1 MNWLALILVLIPGAV
16 AFGYE
21 VPSSVR
27 QKYQALYSQSVVEL
41 PDGSKRFGE
50 ARLFNRGGVRVLYV
64 KGDRFEMAFQ
74 HGRLLHDEV
83 HQGALSQVAN
93 IVANSARNSFP
104 KIPAVVEPAIKVI
117 YKLYGESM
125 LKHGAKTFGVS
136 MDDFLLE
143 SYGLSEG
150 ADFNIDDVVH
160 AMLGPEILQVI
171 LGEMSAKNA
180 PKPAGVNECTDFAI
194 GPSGTESGGYV
205 IGRNTDYP
213 LKGSFDRFP
222 TVIYYHPTDGTQR
235 SMAVTSAGLHMAG
248 VVGFNESGIFIG
260 VHTIPTT
267 QVSKKGNPV
276 FGVGQYVLRNART
289 FDEAVAL
296 FKKMK
301 PAAGWTYS
309 LVSTREGRS
318 GSVELTNQNVSVRE
332 TTGGVHIQTNHFKS
346 PEMQGANLDLNAS
359 INEDT
364 RARYMRAEQLIAEMP
379 EKMDPE
385 YAVRILSDKWDPF
398 NHEIRGLAN
407 VIAAHTTLTSVV
419 LDTGPGHIFVA
430 SGTAPVSTTPYVELP
445 LINGFDPDK
454 FGEEDFGV
462 IENASYHRDYPRESQ
477 AEQLYIKAKT
487 AFETD
492 INPKKSSEILADV
505 IAMDPKNAAYYF
517 VRGIITLKAHDV
529 AGAVKTFTA
538 CTALPY
544 EHYKLACRYYLGR
557 IAADSGNRVAA
568 EEAFNFVLGQ
578 AVPEVEAPLIR
589 ATRKALDRV
598 KKRGR
603 LKLNADTIA
612 IFMPEA
618 DVVEY

>member
-1 MNWLALILVLIPGAV
+1 MNWYAFILLLMP
-16 AFGYE
+16 AFAAYGYD

-27 QKYQALYSQSVVEL
+27 QKYQHLYEQSVEL
-41 PDGSKRFGE
+41 KPDGSKQFGE

-74 HGRLLHDEV
+74 HGRLLRDEV

-104 KIPAVVEPAIKVI
+104 KIPAVVEPAIKAI
-117 YKLYGESM
+117 YKVYGQNM
-125 LKHGAKTFGVS
+125 LNHGAKTFGVS
-136 MDDFLLE
+136 MDDYLLE

-150 ADFNIDDVVH
+150 AGFNLDDVVH
-160 AMLGPEILQVI
+160 AMVGPEILQVI

-180 PKPAGVNECTDFAI
+180 PKPAAVNECTDFAV

-213 LKGSFDRFP
+213 LNGSFDRFP

-248 VVGFNESGIFIG
+248 VVGFNESGIFLG

-267 QVSKKGNPV
+267 QVSKKGNPI
-276 FGVGQYVLRNART
+276 FGVGQYILRNARS
-289 FDEAVAL
+289 FDEAITL
-296 FKKMK
+296 FKKMR

-309 LVSTREGRS
+309 LVSTKEGRS
-318 GSVELTNQNVSVRE
+318 ASVELSNHNVAVRE
-332 TTGGVHIQTNHFKS
+332 TTGTAHIQTNHYKS
-346 PEMQGANLDLNAS
+346 PEMQSANLDLNAS

-364 RARYMRAEQLIAEMP
+364 RARYARAEQLIGENP
-379 EKMDPE
+379 GKLDVT

-398 NHEIRGLAN
+398 NQEIRGLAN

-419 LDTGPGHIFVA
+419 LDTGAGHIFVA
-430 SGTAPVSTTPYVELP
+430 SGLAPVSTTPYVELP
-445 LINGFDPDK
+445 LVNRFDPDK
-454 FGEEDFGV
+454 FGEEYYGV
-462 IENASYHRDYPRESQ
+462 IENSSYHRDYPRESQ

-492 INPKKSSEILADV
+492 VDAKKSSRILADV

-529 AGAVKTFTA
+529 ADAKATFAA
-538 CTALPY
+538 CTKLNY

-557 IAADSGNRVAA
+557 IAADRGERAEAEAA
-568 EEAFNFVLGQ
+568 FKSVVEQ
-578 AVPEVEAPLIR
+578 ARPETEAPLIR
-589 ATRKALDRV
+589 AAVRSLDKV